1 MTSLPDS
8 ARAVLESP
16 ALAHLVTLNPDGSP
30 QVSIVWVGLD
40 GDEIVAGH
48 LPEHRKVRNIRN
60 DSRVALS
67 IETGQRN
74 AIGLNEYLVIYGT
87 ARITEGGAC
96 HHLVEG
102 LHGHDR
108 CLVEPGRRLTIL
120 KLRAMTANGDFNWY
134 RRFHP
139 RRTRANPPHPQQR
152 KRHPCRLISSLR
164 KSDTHRVQQP

>member
-16 ALAHLVTLNPDGSP
+16 ALAHLVTMNPDGSP

-67 IETGQRN
+67 IETSKRN

-87 ARITEGGAC
+87 ARITEGGAAELLQKLAHTYLGPGPASNFPDC
-96 HHLVEG
+96 GSFSRLNLPDRQIVVYAAAASAVVPLSG
-102 LHGHDR
+102 LR
-108 CLVEPGRRLTIL
+108 IL
-120 KLRAMTANGDFNWY
+120 
-134 RRFHP
+134 
-139 RRTRANPPHPQQR
+139 
-152 KRHPCRLISSLR
+152 
-164 KSDTHRVQQP
+164 